1 MRLTER
7 ERADRRAA
15 FRRMTLPEKAEFIF
29 AYYKL
34 PLVLLLLALVAV
46 STVLYHAV
54 TGKEAVLYLGCANV
68 SLGDDLTLELTE
80 DYLAFAGLDP
90 RRQEIYVYSA
100 LYLSDD
106 PAPENHEYAYASKLK
121 VMASVNSRQLD
132 AVLMNRESYDLL
144 SRDGYLLSLGPALDA
159 DPVLRERL
167 IPYLT
172 ENDVVL
178 ADNALEYRLGETES
192 YEETVESAVNALQV
206 SDMPRFAAASFSGA
220 VYLGVIA
227 NSPRL
232 PAVLDY
238 LSYLVS
244 P

>member
-1 MRLTER
+1 MRLTQQ
-7 ERADRRAA
+7 ERADRKAA
-15 FRRMTLPEKAEFIF
+15 FCRMTLPEKAEFIF

-34 PLVLLLLALVAV
+34 PLVLLLLAVVVV
-46 STVLYHAV
+46 STVVYHAA
-54 TGKEAVLYLGCANV
+54 TDKEAVLYLGLANV
-68 SLGDDLTLELTE
+68 SPGDDLTRELTE
-80 DYLAFAGLDP
+80 GYLAAAGMDP
-90 RRQEIYVYSA
+90 RKREVYVYSA

-144 SRDGYLLSLGPALDA
+144 SRDGYLLPLGPALDA
-159 DPVLRERL
+159 DPALRDRL
-167 IPYLT
+167 ALWLA
-172 ENDVVL
+172 ENAVVL
-178 ADNALEYRLGETES
+178 SDNAIEYRLGEAEN
-192 YEETVESAVNALQV
+192 YEETVEAAVNALRV
-206 SDMPRFAAASFSGA
+206 SDMPRFAAAGFSGA